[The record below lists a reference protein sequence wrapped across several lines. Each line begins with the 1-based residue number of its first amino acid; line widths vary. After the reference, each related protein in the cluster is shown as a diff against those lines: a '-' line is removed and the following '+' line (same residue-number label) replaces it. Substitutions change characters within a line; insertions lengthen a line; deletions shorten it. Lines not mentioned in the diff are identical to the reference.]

1 MVPENDAAPAISSV
15 DAFTPIHKGIRAMI
29 YSLSSRLQSTDFAD
43 PVATAAVL
51 DDLRHEFA
59 QGVPAAC
66 VLCLLHS
73 HGRHEDDGAF
83 PAMGPFAARLVAEL
97 IRDHRE
103 FEERLSV
110 VQVHGNALRALTDP
124 AARVRA
130 GKALTLE
137 MNEFFARYFAH
148 MNREEAELVPLMNRH
163 LTDEQILALIGAIEG
178 AIVPD
183 RFHAYLRWM
192 YPALNVEELTEIF
205 AGMRAEAPP
214 AVLREFVATAEAV
227 VPAER
232 WRTVRAR
239 AGL

>member
-1 MVPENDAAPAISSV
+1 MPSGNDTTPVISHV
-15 DAFTPIHKGIRAMI
+15 DAFTSIHKGIRAMI
-29 YSLSSRLQSTDFAD
+29 YSVSSRLQTTDFAD
-43 PVATAAVL
+43 PVATEALL

-59 QGVPAAC
+59 QGVPPGC
-66 VLCLLHS
+66 VLCLLHT
-73 HGRHEDDGAF
+73 HAHHEDDQAF
-83 PAMGPFAARLVAEL
+83 PATGAFAARLVAEL

-103 FEERLSV
+103 FDERMAA
-110 VQVHGNALRALTDP
+110 VQSHGTALRALPDP
-124 AARVRA
+124 AARVAA

-163 LTDEQILALIGAIEG
+163 MTDEQILALIGAVMG
-178 AIVPD
+178 AMPPE
-183 RFHAYLRWM
+183 RLHAYLRWM
-192 YPALNVEELTEIF
+192 YPALNVEELIEIF
-205 AGMRAEAPP
+205 AGMRAEEPP
-214 AVLREFVATAEAV
+214 EVLREFVAIAEAV